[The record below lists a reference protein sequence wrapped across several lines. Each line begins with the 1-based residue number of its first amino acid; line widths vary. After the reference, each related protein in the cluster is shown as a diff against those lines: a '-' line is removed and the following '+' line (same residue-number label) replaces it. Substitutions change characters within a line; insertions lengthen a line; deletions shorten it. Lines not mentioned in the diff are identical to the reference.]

1 MKDTSTHV
9 NPDGSPVTIGAGYT
23 ESAVGSTPQRYYVFV
38 SDREIPPAE
47 WEFCCDTGDDSIST
61 EYDDVGAADIG
72 ELTDVQFALFR
83 DHFGRRYKGYYRVR
97 FIPQAWLPASEG
109 ASLKV
114 LIGNYKNLSTEQ
126 QKVLD
131 IAVYTADNIR
141 DTDGCGHNNITTETP
156 EQPPNIADYP
166 SMIQVPTGVGV
177 PDTIE
182 SYQENIEDT
191 DGRPANVNVVNQLT
205 IDDLAEGFAKGLLK
219 VDALSQKSRE
229 AKIRDMQ
236 EDMLSQQGHSPV
248 DIARI
253 HNPSAGKSKIR
264 TESLRIVNTQRS
276 KKNN

>member
-1 MKDTSTHV
+1 MK
-9 NPDGSPVTIGAGYT
+9 
-23 ESAVGSTPQRYYVFV
+23 RY
-38 SDREIPPAE
+38 
-47 WEFCCDTGDDSIST
+47 
-61 EYDDVGAADIG
+61 
-72 ELTDVQFALFR
+72 
-83 DHFGRRYKGYYRVR
+83 
-97 FIPQAWLPASEG
+97 
-109 ASLKV
+109 
-114 LIGNYKNLSTEQ
+114 LIETEQ
-126 QKVLD
+126 YVASCEFDTQEHFDRFLKSCQQKCQKTNAFINERIECGDFPDWEARYAFEYRDNLNKTDADLKREDLVESGVVSYRLIWTKIYPESVLEND
-131 IAVYTADNIR
+131 PAILLDKQAKWNNRHKYYAMDKNGIDHMQQYLDRAKQIRKNIEAKNTAA
-141 DTDGCGHNNITTETP
+141 ETS
-156 EQPPNIADYP
+156 EQPPSIADYP
-166 SMIQVPTGVGV
+166 HMIQVPTGVGV

-219 VDALSQKSRE
+219 ADALSQKSRE

-264 TESLRIVNTQRS
+264 TESLRIGNTQRS